1 MRPFQSFG
9 SIIIDE
15 YSLLCTDN
23 SPADHEL
30 RSPRRVTSLVMK
42 RLHSEKFR
50 REKELFN
57 TEGLTS
63 HRQLLLW
70 HLALSLPLTSYGL
83 ELLYRLIV
91 KVANVLLMN
100 ALEITHWSMQL
111 TATSADCG
119 LKTNRLLL
127 FTGFASK
134 MHFNADVRALEQR
147 CVKMLPAF
155 PQKFRRWLLMTDCE
169 YDLPLRRLNLEYSE
183 LREGHM
189 RKLPCKTLR
198 PVRKETDLSTE
209 EDWERQMEQDMLEFE
224 EGTMQGEKLS
234 PLYTSL

>member
-1 MRPFQSFG
+1 MKPFQAFR
-9 SIIIDE
+9 SIIKDE
-15 YSLLCTDN
+15 ISSLYTDN
-23 SPADHEL
+23 SPVGL
-30 RSPRRVTSLVMK
+30 QQRSPRRTTSIVIK

-50 REKELFN
+50 REKRLFN
-57 TEGLTS
+57 NEGLTS
-63 HRQLLLW
+63 ERQQLLW
-70 HLALSLPLTSYGL
+70 HLALSFPMKSYCL
-83 ELLYRLIV
+83 RLIYKLIV

-100 ALEITHWSMQL
+100 ALEITHWSIQL
-111 TATSADCG
+111 TAMLADCG

-134 MHFNADVRALEQR
+134 MYFNADVRALEQR
-147 CVKMLPAF
+147 CGKILPAF

-169 YDLPLRRLNLEYSE
+169 YDLPLRQLNLEYSE
-183 LREGHM
+183 LSEGHM

-224 EGTMQGEKLS
+224 EGTMKGEKLS
-234 PLYTSL
+234 PLYTCL